1 MVYYIIFVC
10 TAINTTY
17 AHIYCYIVYNNTFTL
32 LLCNNTFTTYFPTSK
47 CTLID
52 PERQRR
58 GTDVCGN
65 RDMAPLFG
73 QLAYIS
79 SWEKCCKCVIIHN
92 ISVNLCIIVPI
103 NNVPIYSGHGFVH
116 IQSELLKKTRWA
128 RIVDKCL
135 PKNASNQSNGV
146 RLNIDEIRLCTVCH
160 MVIPELIYHRA
171 M

>member
-1 MVYYIIFVC
+1 MH
-10 TAINTTY
+10 Y

-32 LLCNNTFTTYFPTSK
+32 LLCNNTFTTYFPTLK

-73 QLAYIS
+73 QLAYIL

-116 IQSELLKKTRWA
+116 IQENEVASDCRQVPPK
-128 RIVDKCL
+128 KCL
-135 PKNASNQSNGV
+135 KSIKWG
-146 RLNIDEIRLCTVCH
+146 EIEH
-160 MVIPELIYHRA
+160 
-171 M
+171 